1 MHHIEVDVLNLQ
13 TENHPDMLKRKLG
26 FPNTYVIVFAVILL
40 CAAATWFVPGGEY
53 VKNADGGTVYTA
65 VESVPQTWQV
75 FTALYQGFEKQAGI
89 IVFILIVGGAL
100 WIINSTKALDAGIS
114 AFLGKM
120 RRLERFAFFRAV
132 GVNNIVLVMMTL
144 LFSLF
149 GGIFGMS
156 EECIAFV
163 AISVPLAISMGYDSI
178 VGVGMVYLGA
188 HVGFAGAF
196 LNPFTV
202 GVAQEMTDLPLFS
215 GMGYRLLCWGILTMF
230 LVGVLL
236 VYAARIKK
244 NPEKSLVY
252 KLDDFWRSKVSSDAE
267 AIVPYHNRGSLV
279 SFFLAAAAIL
289 GFTFLY
295 SGSCAVNIGGTSYSV
310 VWLLPLAAVLFI
322 ALSLVALRRS
332 VHFYIVNLLAFTII
346 YLVIGTT
353 CFGWYIPEISALF
366 LALGLLSGIAAGDGA
381 NKIANEFIAGA
392 KDIFSAALI
401 VGLASGIIII
411 LQNGRIIDTIL
422 HSMASGLGSSDKLS
436 SLSAMY
442 GIQTFINLFI
452 PSATAKAAI
461 TMPIMA
467 PFSDLIGLSRQATVL
482 AFQFGDGFTNMIT
495 PTSGVLMAV
504 LGMARIPYGIWLKWI
519 WKLILALIL
528 LGFILLIPAALFD
541 LPGF

>member
-1 MHHIEVDVLNLQ
+1 MAARF
-13 TENHPDMLKRKLG
+13 LKRKPSG

-53 VKNADGGTVYTA
+53 ITGENGELTYSATD
-65 VESVPQTWQV
+65 SVPQTWQI
-75 FTALYQGFEKQAGI
+75 FTALYKGFERQAGI
-89 IVFILIVGGAL
+89 IVFILIVGGTL

-114 AFLGKM
+114 SFLGKA
-120 RRLERFAFFRAV
+120 RKLERFAIFRKI
-132 GVNNIVLVMMTL
+132 GVNNIVLVAMTL

-156 EECIAFV
+156 EECIAFA
-163 AISVPLAISMGYDSI
+163 AISIPLAISMGYDSI

-202 GVAQEMTDLPLFS
+202 GVAQEMTGLPLFS
-215 GMGYRLLCWGILTMF
+215 GMGYRLVCWSILTIF
-230 LVGVLL
+230 LITVLL
-236 VYAARIKK
+236 AYASRIKK
-244 NPEKSLVY
+244 NPEKSPMY
-252 KLDDFWRSKVSSDAE
+252 KLDGFWRDKIANDSGS
-267 AIVPYHNRGSLV
+267 IVPYRNKTSWI
-279 SFFLAAAAIL
+279 SFAITAAAIIA
-289 GFTFLY
+289 FTITY
-295 SGSCAVNIGGTSYSV
+295 SGECALRMGDTSHKA
-310 VWLLPLAAVLFI
+310 VWLLPLTAAAFI
-322 ALSLVALRRS
+322 LLSVISLRKS
-332 VHFYIVNLLAFTII
+332 VHFYIVNLLAFTIV
-346 YLVIGTT
+346 YLVIGTS

-366 LALGLLSGIAAGDGA
+366 LALGILSGIAAGGGP

-392 KDIFSAALI
+392 KDIFSAAFI

-411 LQNGRIIDTIL
+411 LQDGKIIDSIL
-422 HSMASGLGSSDKLS
+422 HSMESGLDGAGKLS
-436 SLSAMY
+436 SLSLMY

-495 PTSGVLMAV
+495 PTSGVLMAM
-504 LGMARIPYGIWLKWI
+504 LGIARIPYAVWVKWI
-519 WKLILALIL
+519 WKFILALIGI
-528 LGFILLIPAALFD
+528 GFLLLIPTILFP
-541 LPGF
+541 LRGF